1 MVSSAAKSVDDY
13 LESLPPARRIV
24 VGAVRDVVR
33 RNLPKGYSET
43 MGYGMIAY
51 NIPLERYPETY
62 NGQPLCYAAIAAQK
76 NHYSLYLMCAYQTE
90 EGAWLKNE
98 FVRAGKKLDM
108 GKSCVRFKSL
118 DDLPLSAI
126 GEHIA
131 RTSPERF
138 IAQYEAS
145 RATSRGSASSSRAAT
160 TKATA
165 AKTRASSAARPAVKK
180 RVASTKRG
188 ASTKPGVST
197 KRR

>member
-1 MVSSAAKSVDDY
+1 MVSNAAKSVEEY
-13 LESLPPARRIV
+13 LDSLPAERRIV

-33 RNLPKGYSET
+33 RNLPKGFSET

-76 NHYSLYLMCAYQTE
+76 HHYSLYLTCAYQAAD
-90 EGAWLKNE
+90 EGDWLKNE
-98 FVRAGKKLDM
+98 FVRAGKQLDM

-118 DDLPLSAI
+118 DDLPLPAI
-126 GEHIA
+126 GQLIA
-131 RTSPERF
+131 RTTPERF

-145 RATSRGSASSSRAAT
+145 RAAPRRAASPT
-160 TKATA
+160 RATATKEIA
-165 AKTRASSAARPAVKK
+165 AKTRATSAARPASTRPAAKK
-180 RVASTKRG
+180 RGTSA
-188 ASTKPGVST
+188 